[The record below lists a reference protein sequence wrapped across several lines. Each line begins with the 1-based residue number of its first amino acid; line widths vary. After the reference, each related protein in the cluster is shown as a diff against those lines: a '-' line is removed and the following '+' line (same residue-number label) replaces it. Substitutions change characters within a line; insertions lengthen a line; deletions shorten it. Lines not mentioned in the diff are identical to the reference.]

1 MIFQGGG
8 GSRPPAPPLWIRT
21 CKVIVSYFHSA
32 ILPNLQVQAEVAA
45 GREID
50 EDDFARRVHIKL
62 QSKGAKTKHL
72 QRNDA
77 ALEMGGSSPMA
88 KKLSNLKSMSEVRK
102 NYAPSGDVLQSMP
115 MSRAPMGGMPPPA
128 PKSRMRGGGMGGGP
142 PAPPPPPPPMS
153 SMMDGS
159 MGAGPPLPPPPPMS
173 RMMYCSMGAGPPP
186 PMLPMA
192 YSDFAPPPPPSGGVA
207 GASDHYKTVE
217 DEISYEQSARMVQK
231 SIARN
236 FAKKKGT

>member
-1 MIFQGGG
+1 MYLTFTQLF
-8 GSRPPAPPLWIRT
+8 PL
-21 CKVIVSYFHSA
+21 F
-32 ILPNLQVQAEVAA
+32 LQVQAEVAA

-115 MSRAPMGGMPPPA
+115 MSRVPMAMGGMPPSLPVR
-128 PKSRMRGGGMGGGP
+128 RMRGGGMGGGP
-142 PAPPPPPPPMS
+142 PPPPPPPPPMS
-153 SMMDGS
+153 CMMDD
-159 MGAGPPLPPPPPMS
+159 
-173 RMMYCSMGAGPPP
+173 SMGAGPPP

-192 YSDFAPPPPPSGGVA
+192 YSGPPLPPTPMSAMAYSDVAPSPPPPGGVA
-207 GASDHYKTVE
+207 GAGDHYKTVE

>member
-1 MIFQGGG
+1 MYLTFTQLF
-8 GSRPPAPPLWIRT
+8 PL
-21 CKVIVSYFHSA
+21 F
-32 ILPNLQVQAEVAA
+32 LQVQAEVAA

-72 QRNDA
+72 QRNDT

-115 MSRAPMGGMPPPA
+115 MSCAPMGRGGIPPPA
-128 PKSRMRGGGMGGGP
+128 PVSRMRGGGMGGGP
-142 PAPPPPPPPMS
+142 PAPPPPPPPPMS
-153 SMMDGS
+153 YMMD
-159 MGAGPPLPPPPPMS
+159 P
-173 RMMYCSMGAGPPP
+173 SMGAGPPP
-186 PMLPMA
+186 PPLPTMSAMA
-192 YSDFAPPPPPSGGVA
+192 YSDFAPPPPPPGGVA